1 MLDTIK
7 VWWVILTQIGPAGRV
22 QRQGNLWIR
31 YFVIEALNQ
40 EGLFNYLLESR
51 NYGQIVA
58 EFGFVDSRYTR
69 EVFETLSSGR
79 NSQLIGKDGR
89 YYLNPAVPLPSFD
102 EIARRMP
109 KVMRSI
115 SFFRDFAQ
123 LIPARMRQEP
133 IEFVH
138 RFEEEGPAL
147 FSFDKSLS
155 TKLYSGLRNAAFA
168 FINEKELRGK
178 RLLNVGCGSGYE
190 TAEIWLRFKGDIKL
204 TAVDPAIGLLNLAR
218 DQFSEIVSQ
227 SSRRGLPSLT
237 EANRPSF
244 HLMSAMNLEF
254 PDESFNAV
262 YHSVILH
269 WLPDP
274 QRGIREMAR
283 VLKPGGWVFGTQF
296 TKPVASA
303 YMNLIIQV
311 HESVHGFF
319 WGEEFKKW
327 YERAGVPVSV
337 ITPAGVFKGR
347 KIEHRTFS
355 LHLENNQQ

>member
-1 MLDTIK
+1 MLDAVK
-7 VWWVILTQIGPAGRV
+7 VWWTILTQIGPAGRV
-22 QRQGNLWIR
+22 KRQGDLWIR
-31 YFVIEALNQ
+31 YFVIETLNQ
-40 EGLFNYLLESR
+40 EGLFDYLVEPR

-58 EFGFVDSRYTR
+58 EFGFVDSPYTR

-79 NSQLIGKDGR
+79 NGPLIKKDNR
-89 YYLNPAVPLPSFD
+89 YCLNPAVPLPSFD
-102 EIARRMP
+102 DIARRVP
-109 KVMRSI
+109 KVMRNI

-123 LIPARMRQEP
+123 LIPPRMRQEP

-147 FSFDKSLS
+147 FSFDESLS

-178 RLLNVGCGSGYE
+178 RLLDVGCGSGYE
-190 TAEIWLRFKGDIKL
+190 TVEIWLRFKGDIKL

-218 DQFSEIVSQ
+218 DQFSEIVSR
-227 SSRRGLPSLT
+227 SSHRDLPSLT

-254 PDESFNAV
+254 PDESFDAV

-274 QRGIREMAR
+274 QRGIREIVR
-283 VLKPGGWVFGTQF
+283 VLKPAGLVFGTQF

-311 HESVHGFF
+311 HENVHGFF
-319 WGEEFKKW
+319 WEEEFKKW
-327 YERAGVPVSV
+327 YERAGVPISV

-347 KIEHRTFS
+347 KIGDGAFPV
-355 LHLENNQQ
+355 HLDENQQ